1 MKNRN
6 ILGLIVAMAVT
17 GGCAKSSELI
27 KTSGI
32 STRTDVFR
40 ELADGGPVP
49 KGYADLRIVSSLKTH
64 KQGMHQPDEKSHG
77 TPAYRLLVS
86 IDGQATEISG
96 ALREENIEP
105 RGIRDP
111 EAGEGIRYLF
121 RKGLRLKAGTH
132 RLAVAIP
139 EDEIVVEEEISLAEG
154 SSNSLVVEPIYAA
167 TAPQGG
173 ATYYSPTSFLGGVR
187 WLRMVLNGK

>member
-27 KTSGI
+27 TTSGI
-32 STRTDVFR
+32 STRTDVFQ
-40 ELADGGPVP
+40 ELTDGGAAP
-49 KGYADLRIVSSLKTH
+49 KGYADLHIVSSLKTH
-64 KQGMHQPDEKSHG
+64 KPGMHHPDEKSHG
-77 TPAYRLLVS
+77 TSAYRLLVS
-86 IDGQATEISG
+86 IDGQATELSG

-111 EAGEGIRYLF
+111 EAGEGVRYLF
-121 RKGLRLKAGTH
+121 KKGLRLKAGVH
-132 RLAVAIP
+132 RVAVAIP
-139 EDEIVVEEEISLAEG
+139 DDEIIVEQEISLAEG
-154 SSNSLVVEPIYAA
+154 SSNSLVVEPIYAT
-167 TAPQGG
+167 TAPRGVP
-173 ATYYSPTSFLGGVR
+173 TYYSPTSFFGGIR